1 MKFLVWGGMMM
12 GLLLVAYF
20 LGKAHANQKIAY
32 QQVEVMRDAKQKKNQ
47 IYSQPNISRNRA
59 LQLFERGVL

>member
-1 MKFLVWGGMMM
+1 MKFWVLGGMII
-12 GLLLVAYF
+12 GLLLAAYF
-20 LGKAHANQKIAY
+20 LGRAHANQKIAY
-32 QQVEVMRDAKQKKNQ
+32 QQVEVIRYEKQKKNQ

>member
-12 GLLLVAYF
+12 GLLLAAYF
-20 LGKAHANQKIAY
+20 LGKAHANQKMAY

>member
-1 MKFLVWGGMMM
+1 MKILVWGGMMM
-12 GLLLVAYF
+12 GLLLAAYF